1 MAWRILVPQA
11 GIELMPLA
19 VYARHL
25 NHCTA
30 RQVLALLLIKKSL
43 KPAALR
49 DAEGYARP
57 WIGHADGPSSNQGL
71 SATRS
76 LTAGLS
82 REQLRGWPDR
92 GAWRLAPSPQ
102 PPPALPS
109 PLSHFQKGLRL
120 PASQLLG
127 HKSNQGR
134 AGGTRQ
140 ISSPGLWV
148 APDGCRLLPAQ
159 VLIRLG
165 RSQGLREGG
174 GAVRR
179 ALGCGPSPDSLSI
192 VLPRQRRPSWT
203 PERGRFLWLELLPV
217 EEEGPRVLEP
227 AGSYEPGA
235 THMW

>member
-1 MAWRILVPQA
+1 MEACPLPSATPCPPQSLEPLPEGPQA
-11 GIELMPLA
+11 A
-19 VYARHL
+19 
-25 NHCTA
+25 
-30 RQVLALLLIKKSL
+30 SL
-43 KPAALR
+43 PAA
-49 DAEGYARP
+49 
-57 WIGHADGPSSNQGL
+57 
-71 SATRS
+71 
-76 LTAGLS
+76 
-82 REQLRGWPDR
+82 
-92 GAWRLAPSPQ
+92 
-102 PPPALPS
+102 
-109 PLSHFQKGLRL
+109 
-120 PASQLLG
+120 G

-140 ISSPGLWV
+140 ISSPGLRV

-165 RSQGLREGG
+165 RSQGLREGVGG

-192 VLPRQRRPSWT
+192 VLPEQRRPSWT

-217 EEEGPRVLEP
+217 EEEGSRVLEP

>member
-1 MAWRILVPQA
+1 MHGALSP
-11 GIELMPLA
+11 PLS
-19 VYARHL
+19 H
-25 NHCTA
+25 
-30 RQVLALLLIKKSL
+30 
-43 KPAALR
+43 
-49 DAEGYARP
+49 
-57 WIGHADGPSSNQGL
+57 
-71 SATRS
+71 
-76 LTAGLS
+76 
-82 REQLRGWPDR
+82 
-92 GAWRLAPSPQ
+92 
-102 PPPALPS
+102 PPALPS

-127 HKSNQGR
+127 RKSNQGR

-140 ISSPGLWV
+140 NSSPGLRV

-174 GAVRR
+174 AVRR

-192 VLPRQRRPSWT
+192 VLPGQRRPSWT

-217 EEEGPRVLEP
+217 EEEEPRVLEP

-235 THMW
+235 THMWRDLGLGLPVRPRPGAARTTGDQPPKPPVSSCARWKM